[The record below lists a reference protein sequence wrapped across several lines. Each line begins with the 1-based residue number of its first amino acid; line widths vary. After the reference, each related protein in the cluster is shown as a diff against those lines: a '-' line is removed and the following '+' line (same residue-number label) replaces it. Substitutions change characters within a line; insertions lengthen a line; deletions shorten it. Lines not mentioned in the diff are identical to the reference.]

1 MNLFLKGFISTLVGF
16 GLIALAKDHVCL
28 VYSETDSLPCHYF
41 LKLKRVAPKKGH
53 YTMIESPWYGG
64 KVIKEIIGEVGDE
77 INHEGDESLWVGEQK
92 IGELKKM
99 SRDGRPLT
107 PLKASSI
114 PEGYVFLKGDHERSF
129 DSRYEEF
136 GLIPVNDLQGRVIG
150 VW

>member
-28 VYSETDSLPCHYF
+28 VYSETDSLPYHYF
-41 LKLKRVAPKKGH
+41 LQFKKASPQKGH
-53 YTMIESPWYGG
+53 YTIFECPWYGS
-64 KVIKEIIGEVGDE
+64 KVIKEIVGEVGDE
-77 INHEGDESLWVGEQK
+77 INHEDDGSLWVGEQK
-92 IGELKKM
+92 IGETKKFA
-99 SRDGRPLT
+99 RDGRPLS
-107 PLKASSI
+107 PLKARAI

-136 GLIPVNDLQGRVIG
+136 GLIPINDLQGRVIG